1 MNAAY
6 HRAWR
11 AAHPEYRRREV
22 ERSRRRRTLHGR
34 GDRSAEYAR
43 QRERRALAHQLSSGE
58 NGSTQTSHPLLELA
72 RTVASGHVRPDRRSA
87 YFRPT
92 YEDAVSEALVAIV
105 AGEDPVPAVRRYLA
119 DERAWLSRTA
129 PLLDDVVQ
137 LRPAA

>member
-22 ERSRRRRTLHGR
+22 ERSRRRRAAWGR
-34 GDRSAEYAR
+34 DDRSIEYAR
-43 QRERRALAHQLSSGE
+43 QRERRALARRISAAE
-58 NGSTQTSHPLLELA
+58 NGWVAEAHPILEAA
-72 RTVASGHVRPDRRSA
+72 RAAVLRHIGPDRRSA
-87 YFRPT
+87 FFRPT
-92 YEDAVSEALVAIV
+92 FEDAASEAVVAIV

-119 DERAWLSRTA
+119 GERAWLMRTA
-129 PLLDDVVQ
+129 PLLATVQ

>member
-22 ERSRRRRTLHGR
+22 ERSRRSRALHGR

-43 QRERRALAHQLSSGE
+43 QRERRALARRLTSGE
-58 NGSTQTSHPLLELA
+58 NGSIETTHPLLEAA
-72 RTVASGHVRPDRRSA
+72 RTVALDHVRPDRRSVL
-87 YFRPT
+87 FRPT
-92 YEDAVSEALVAIV
+92 YEDAVSEALLAIV
-105 AGEDPVPAVRRYLA
+105 AGEDPVPAVRRYLSA
-119 DERAWLSRTA
+119 ERAWLNRTA
-129 PLLDDVVQ
+129 PLLDHLQ

>member
-22 ERSRRRRTLHGR
+22 GRSRRRRTLHGR

-43 QRERRALAHQLSSGE
+43 QRERRAIARRLTSGE
-58 NGSTQTSHPLLELA
+58 NGATETTHPVLEAA
-72 RTVASGHVRPDRRSA
+72 RSAALRHVRPDRRSA
-87 YFRPT
+87 FFRPT
-92 YEDAVSEALVAIV
+92 FEDAVSEALVAIV
-105 AGEDPVPAVRRYLA
+105 AGEDPVPAVRRYLSV
-119 DERAWLSRTA
+119 ERAWLSRTA
-129 PLLDDVVQ
+129 PLLDHLQ